1 MRQTIVAVIIYL
13 VLVAA
18 TVLPA
23 SAEDGGTAL
32 PADDPMVQI
41 DQFFIDVHEYPNAP
55 GAYPRVNV
63 TYGEAEKLCAER
75 KKRLC
80 TEQEWQRAATG
91 TQNHLYGYGERFESG
106 RCNTPLLR
114 NGAWVGGRELA
125 PSGSF
130 AQCSNDYGLQD
141 MIGNVWEW
149 TSTWYDEEKGWRIV
163 RGGSY
168 FHSAN
173 MARTEVRYGRYL
185 DAEYHLDLI
194 GFRCCRSTSLS
205 TEGSP

>member
-1 MRQTIVAVIIYL
+1 MRQTIVAVTIYL

-18 TVLPA
+18 IVLPA
-23 SAEDGGTAL
+23 SAEDRGTAL

-41 DQFFIDVHEYPNAP
+41 DQFFIDVHEYPNAL

-125 PSGSF
+125 PSGFF
-130 AQCSNDYGLQD
+130 AQCTNDYGLQD

-173 MARTEVRYGRYL
+173 MAQTEVRYGRYL

-205 TEGSP
+205 AESSP

>member
-1 MRQTIVAVIIYL
+1 MRHIIVAAVVHL
-13 VLVAA
+13 AFGAV

-23 SAEDGGTAL
+23 SAEDGDTTL

-41 DQFFIDVHEYPNAP
+41 DQFFIDVYEYPNTL
-55 GAYPRVNV
+55 GMRPRVNV

-80 TEQEWQRAATG
+80 TEQEWQLAATG
-91 TQNHLYGYGERFESG
+91 PENHTYGYGERFESG
-106 RCNTPLLR
+106 RCNTPLLL

-125 PSGSF
+125 PSGFF
-130 AQCSNDYGLQD
+130 AQCINSYGLHD

-205 TEGSP
+205 AGGSP